1 MARFTTKINS
11 RGAIRGRTC
20 ARCATAC
27 PRNRRWFIARRTRY
41 ARARAFPRRSRLDGA
56 ARPRSRDS
64 TTTGKQ
70 KTTRVH
76 RRFARQSSG
85 SSVVVCDAA
94 RPSIPERR
102 TTRSFAKRA
111 PCVSRPETSAL
122 TAPLSPPRHPRAR
135 PPFGVA
141 SPGLHD
147 THIAR
152 AFSKNVFQKKNTRRT
167 CACRATATCTPR
179 TASRARTS
187 ARP

>member
-94 RPSIPERR
+94 RPSNPEHDALFRE
-102 TTRSFAKRA
+102 TRPPRLASRDERA
-111 PCVSRPETSAL
+111 DRSAL
-122 TAPLSPPRHPRAR
+122 PAASPPRASAVRRRVSRVYTTRTSLAR
-135 PPFGVA
+135 P
-141 SPGLHD
+141 
-147 THIAR
+147 
-152 AFSKNVFQKKNTRRT
+152 VFQKKNTRRT
-167 CACRATATCTPR
+167 CACRATATCTLR